1 MPLPKPTPSISPP
14 QFINTSLANSQPE
27 LYSASLA
34 ANPTTDEAAIIQT
47 LLSLNSLNDRLNKN
61 SNLHAS
67 RKEFANL
74 EPVVREGL
82 QFMNPGADYQT
93 KSPSIFSSAVHGVGK
108 FISEP
113 FRQTVSNVET
123 YTKVTNNAYKM
134 WRGFTDTGKT
144 TKEAFEYILTKKS
157 WSDSF
162 NGKNQWD
169 EVSNNRLTEKHGYAM
184 GFLVKG
190 VIEGRTPSEI
200 IKEYGDISADGG
212 EFEKAFRKF
221 SNGDA
226 TYKDAFAE
234 YKAYQ
239 VNPGNDLTN
248 WANNNHPPSDGG
260 VMSYVIPVALA
271 LTHPISGL
279 TAVMQDNAAVVADKK
294 LNQWKVLNPNPFGAD
309 EFISP
314 SGEINAIY
322 QLAIDPLTYLTGGS
336 SKAILLSERL
346 AEQFIATSKVSGSI
360 QAVRD
365 LSKIPAWATK
375 QQRLVESINNLRSA
389 RAISGPG
396 ANTDSALIRTEI
408 SKDFPD
414 AGSEL
419 IQRLLTVKVSN
430 EAEEL
435 VHITDYDT
443 LLKFY
448 ELGENTKY
456 IISGKLQG
464 NMFYRENHV
473 MLERRTRKMTDGM
486 RSLGDQI
493 FNGIDR
499 QVLKGNKPIPD
510 KVFETEKAF
519 DQYFSVPIEQ
529 RLDNKI
535 VNPKTDPVFAKLN
548 MQKGN
553 ILKRLSKLSARHPEN
568 VMLYTADNMVYKS
581 EDALRDYF
589 RLVVDDK
596 LNANILLE
604 RYFKVTPD
612 ERLHM
617 LASLYKLYTDKIGM
631 TAIPEGVA
639 IQRASLEQMY
649 GITRQMGPVPFKTPA
664 HLAKD
669 GIAPILPGASRI
681 SHTTLGISMPNF
693 YKIATDIY
701 EIKGLRKN
709 LLRHASLNGVTNNP
723 TLKAITD
730 GSVFLMLVPK
740 IGVKA
745 SVDDAIHLLM
755 VSHVKNIYATFNGKG
770 SGMHNALMGYTGSDT
785 TQGYF
790 KSRFLSLVKRNPSK
804 SVPASVRKAMNDMVK
819 VEDPYMYRG
828 KEVQSSY
835 LMSADEFY
843 NATAEERLAQSVIA
857 KFAKLNEEEAQ
868 DLATHFM
875 NNSHAAEGL
884 AKSTVAN
891 SFADTMVKGTLA
903 EEIFGKSTITEAAE
917 AYGVKSRLT
926 GKPKGLEAT
935 SRYQTDT
942 HNQLSAYD
950 RAVVH
955 HREFYKAFG
964 KNKWTTPMRTVIDFG
979 SLFIKHNASR
989 TLKDSEKFV
998 EEVMKE
1004 IGWIKNYNSYVL
1016 RGHKIQEG
1024 TTGRTSI
1031 STKMS
1036 ERSTREFNSKFL
1048 QTTALAVSGKTPA
1061 QITEDIVRNMRDEMY
1076 TLFHGADEGF
1086 NESLLKYINKKIETA
1101 EDKLNNAAEWMAMDA
1116 ARRQKAGVGPMK
1128 KSTRSELDYIKYQE
1142 EILSPSH
1149 WVRETPIDEFI
1160 EATDKFP
1167 LSGTITTD
1175 LDFPVLPE
1183 SVIGHFQK
1191 FQNIG
1196 WEFAERQ
1203 ITDFVRS
1210 DAYLIKVLE
1219 QRKTMR
1225 PFEKQMVDDIIDALA
1240 KSKKEGEFLTKEEFQ
1255 SAKQQANIY
1264 FDNGASEN
1272 AINELLKYADNPSV
1286 RSAFV
1291 WNMRGIGRFMRATE
1305 DYTRRMIRYM
1315 TLHPDKVI
1323 YRVGHTSTAM
1333 NGTGMVY
1340 DDDNGNQYVL
1350 LPNDGILWRT
1360 IAPTFAALM
1369 NPLRALPEIASGNWD
1384 FFKQPE
1390 WNASTLKISM
1400 MNPSYSEGAGLY
1412 TLTGP
1417 TMAIPVLLTKKL
1429 LGLSDDPKTKTFS
1442 ENLDNLLLGTQSDDL
1457 GWIRAIFPSALTNAW
1472 KQLDTNNQ
1480 TATGATTIMQAA
1492 AILQSH
1498 DNTKLKPEDY
1508 GNEAKL
1514 TQYIDRLKT
1523 AAFNMIAIKAAFN
1536 TISALPLGSTDP
1548 LISNELRRAGIISMN
1563 QAFSDILR
1571 GVLDN
1576 NAKYGYNFEDP
1587 IGLATS
1593 MFVGDN
1599 PDKLVF
1605 TISRNSKAAQLAI
1618 SKTAES
1624 KAWVIQNPK
1633 LLKAYGDVAFA
1644 FAPHTG
1650 DYSPSAARFL
1660 ETTDLFSSKDSPFEA
1675 NDAGLKSYITTLAAA
1690 RIRNDYYNVDREVE
1704 RTFADSNNPDRNRPA
1719 YRQEILDNAKIEKQ
1733 KILNSSIPL
1742 QRSLGTSEVVQRELL
1757 QMRFEHF
1764 DQMIND
1770 DNFKN
1775 VLDAGPVFTLTS
1787 QIIPATKRVIATFED
1802 TNVRKQVGGQTALDA
1817 NLATWHKRMKKM
1829 VGGNPIL
1836 SEVYRSILAPYIDD
1850 LYRIPTSAMNRN
1862 K

>member
-1 MPLPKPTPSISPP
+1 MAYPRPTSIPSISPP

-27 LYSASLA
+27 LYGASLA
-34 ANPTTDEAAIIQT
+34 ANPTPDESAIIQT
-47 LLSLNSLNDRLNKN
+47 LLSLNTLNDRLNKN
-61 SNLHAS
+61 QDLHAS

-74 EPVVREGL
+74 EPVVRQGL

-93 KSPSIFSSAVHGVGK
+93 KSPSLLRSAVNNLGGIVT
-108 FISEP
+108 SP
-113 FRQTVSNVET
+113 FRNVVGAAEN
-123 YTKVTNNAYKM
+123 YIKLTNNTYKM
-134 WRGFTDTGKT
+134 YRGFLDTGKT
-144 TKEAFEYILTKKS
+144 DKEAFEYILSKKS

-169 EVSNNRLTEKHGYAM
+169 EVSNDRLTEKHGYAM
-184 GFLVKG
+184 SFLVKG
-190 VIEGRTPSEI
+190 IIEGRTPSEI
-200 IKEYGDISADGG
+200 IKEYGDISVDGG
-212 EFEKAFRKF
+212 EFEDAFRKW
-221 SNGDA
+221 SNDDVA
-226 TYKDAFAE
+226 YKNAFAE
-234 YKAYQ
+234 YKTYQ
-239 VNPGNDLTN
+239 INPGNDLTN
-248 WANNNHPPSDGG
+248 WANSNHPPSDGG
-260 VMSYVIPVALA
+260 VWSYIIP
-271 LTHPISGL
+271 TGL
-279 TAVMQDNAAVVADKK
+279 TAVSPISTVNAMMQGSAAVVADKK

-309 EFISP
+309 EFVSP
-314 SGEINAIY
+314 SGSINAIY
-322 QLAIDPLTYLTGGS
+322 QLAVDPLTYLTFGS
-336 SKAILLSERL
+336 SRAMLQAEKL
-346 AEQFIATSKVSGSI
+346 AETFIATSKKYGSI

-365 LSKIPAWATK
+365 LSLVPEWATK
-375 QQRLVESINNLRSA
+375 QKRLVESINNLRDA
-389 RAISGPG
+389 RAAGSNVDAGF
-396 ANTDSALIRTEI
+396 IRTEI
-408 SKDFPD
+408 SKNFPD
-414 AGSEL
+414 APSEL
-419 IQRLLTVKVSN
+419 IKRLVTVKVRN

-435 VHITDYDT
+435 VPITDYDS

-464 NMFYRENHV
+464 NMYYRENHV

-486 RSLGDQI
+486 RSLSDQI

-499 QVLKGNKPIPD
+499 QALKGNKPIPD

-519 DQYFSVPIEQ
+519 DEYFSIPIEQ

-535 VNPKTDPVFAKLN
+535 VNPKTDKVFAKLD
-548 MQKGN
+548 MQKKN
-553 ILKRLSKLSARHPEN
+553 ILRRLSTLSARHPEN
-568 VMLYTADNMVYKS
+568 VMLYTVDDMVYKS

-589 RLVVDDK
+589 RLVIDDK

-604 RYFKVTPD
+604 RYFRISPD
-612 ERLHM
+612 ERLNM

-639 IQRASLEQMY
+639 IQRATLEQMY
-649 GITRQMGPVPFKTPA
+649 GITRQMGPVPFETPA
-664 HLAKD
+664 HLFKE
-669 GIAPILPGASRI
+669 GVVTIPPGASRI
-681 SHTTLGISMPNF
+681 SQTTLGVSMPNF

-723 TLKAITD
+723 ALKAIID
-730 GSVFLMLVPK
+730 GSIFLMLVPK

-755 VSHVKNIYATFNGKG
+755 VSHIKNIYATFNGKG
-770 SGMHNALMGYTGSDT
+770 SGMHNALMGYTGSES

-790 KSRFLSLVKRNPSK
+790 KSRYLDLIKRNPAK
-804 SVPASVRKAMNDMVK
+804 SVSASERKAMNDMVK
-819 VEDPYMYRG
+819 IEDNYMYQGR
-828 KEVQSSY
+828 EVQSSY

-843 NATAEERLAQSVIA
+843 GASAEERLAHSMIA
-857 KFAKLNEEEAQ
+857 KFANLNAEEMQ
-868 DLATHFM
+868 DLSVLFID
-875 NNSHAAEGL
+875 NSHAVEGL
-884 AKSTVAN
+884 VKSTVAN

-926 GKPKGLEAT
+926 GKPKGLKAT
-935 SRYQTDT
+935 GKYQTDEYY
-942 HNQLSAYD
+942 QLSAYD

-964 KNKWTTPMRTVIDFG
+964 KNKWTTPMRTVVDFG
-979 SLFIKHNASR
+979 SLFIKYNASR
-989 TLKDSEKFV
+989 TLNDSEQFV
-998 EEVMKE
+998 KAVMKE
-1004 IGWIKNYNSYVL
+1004 IGWVRKNDTYIL
-1016 RGHKIQEG
+1016 RGHKVQEG
-1024 TTGRTSI
+1024 TTGQTSI

-1048 QTTALAVSGKTPA
+1048 QTTALAISGKTPA
-1061 QITEDIVRNMRDEMY
+1061 QITEGIVRNMRDEMY
-1076 TLFHGADEGF
+1076 TLFHGADKGF
-1086 NESLLKYINKKIETA
+1086 NDDLLKYINGKIDA
-1101 EDKLNNAAEWMAMDA
+1101 ASAKIIKSEDWMSMDA
-1116 ARRQKAGVGPMK
+1116 ARRRQAGAPPMK
-1128 KSTRSELDYIKYQE
+1128 KTERSELDYLRYKE

-1149 WVRETPIDEFI
+1149 WARETPIDEFI
-1160 EATDKFP
+1160 EATNRYP
-1167 LSGTITTD
+1167 LSGKITTD

-1191 FQNIG
+1191 FQNMG
-1196 WEFAERQ
+1196 WEMMERQ
-1203 ITDFVRS
+1203 ITDVVRS
-1210 DAYLIKVLE
+1210 DAFLIKYLE

-1225 PFEKQMVDDIIDALA
+1225 PFEKQMVDDLI
-1240 KSKKEGEFLTKEEFQ
+1240 KEGSTPQAAKLQADLYSKN
-1255 SAKQQANIY
+1255 SAV
-1264 FDNGASEN
+1264 DN
-1272 AINELLKYADNPSV
+1272 AIYELLKYADNPNV

-1305 DYTRRMIRYM
+1305 DYTRRMVRYL
-1315 TLHPDKVI
+1315 TLHPDKVV
-1323 YRVGHTSTAM
+1323 YRTGHLSTAM
-1333 NGTGMVY
+1333 SGTGMVY

-1350 LPNDGILWRT
+1350 VPNDGVLWHT
-1360 IAPTFAALM
+1360 IAPVFAAMM

-1412 TLTGP
+1412 TLTGS
-1417 TMAIPVLLTKKL
+1417 TMAIPVLLSKQI
-1429 LGLSDDPKTKTFS
+1429 LGLSDNPTIKTFS
-1442 ENLDNLLLGTQSDDL
+1442 ENLDNFVLGPQSDDL
-1457 GWIRAIFPSALTNAW
+1457 TWIRALIPGALTNTW

-1480 TATGATTIMQAA
+1480 TAIGATTVMQAA

-1498 DNTKLKPEDY
+1498 NNTKLKPEDY
-1508 GNEAKL
+1508 GNEAKVTL
-1514 TQYIDRLKT
+1514 YVERLKT
-1523 AAFNMIAIKAAFN
+1523 AAFNMIAIKSAFN
-1536 TISALPLGSTDP
+1536 TISALPMGSTDP
-1548 LISNELRRAGIISMN
+1548 VISNELRKMGIISMN

-1605 TISRNSKAAQLAI
+1605 TISRNSKSAQLAI
-1618 SKTAES
+1618 TNTAET
-1624 KAWVIQNPK
+1624 KAWIIKNPK

-1644 FAPHTG
+1644 FAPRTG
-1650 DYSPSAARFL
+1650 EYNPSAARFL
-1660 ETTDLFSSKDSPFEA
+1660 ETTGLINGKDNPFEA
-1675 NDAGLKSYITTLAAA
+1675 NDAGLKKYITTLAAA
-1690 RIRNDYYNVDREVE
+1690 VIRNEYYNVDREVA
-1704 RTFADSNNPDRNRPA
+1704 RTFADPNNPDRNRPG
-1719 YRQEILDNAKIEKQ
+1719 YRQEVLDNAKIEK
-1733 KILNSSIPL
+1733 KRLLNSSIPL
-1742 QRSLGTSEVVQRELL
+1742 RRSLGTSEVVQREGL
-1757 QMRFEHF
+1757 QIRFERF

-1770 DNFKN
+1770 PKFKG
-1775 VLDAGPVFTLTS
+1775 VIDAGAVFTLTS
-1787 QIIPATKRVIATFED
+1787 QIMPATKRVIATFED
-1802 TNVRKQVGGQTALDA
+1802 TNVRKQVGGQTALDD
-1817 NLATWHKRMKKM
+1817 NLITWHKRMKEI
-1829 VGGNPIL
+1829 VAGNPIL